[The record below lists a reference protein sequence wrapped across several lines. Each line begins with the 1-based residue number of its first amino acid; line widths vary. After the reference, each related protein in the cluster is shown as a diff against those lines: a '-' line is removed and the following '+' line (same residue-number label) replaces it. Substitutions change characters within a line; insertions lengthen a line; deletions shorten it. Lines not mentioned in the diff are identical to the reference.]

1 MNSSDLLVDFYSKPQ
16 LGGGFPVF
24 QGARRQVGGSFL
36 SSLARFAIPVLK
48 FLGRKVLGVAGNVA
62 QDVLDKN
69 MSFRES
75 VPQRAKQGLSETVA
89 DVRRQTGLGR
99 KRRKQLRQRLPG
111 SSQLVIPPAAKRRR
125 RATAASDINTPPL
138 PPNTIFN
145 R

>member
-1 MNSSDLLVDFYSKPQ
+1 MSSSDILVDFYSKPQ

-62 QDVLDKN
+62 SDVIDKN
-69 MSFRES
+69 ISFRES
-75 VPQRAKQGLSETVA
+75 VPRRAKEGLSETIT
-89 DVRRQTGLGR
+89 DVRKQTGLGR
-99 KRRKQLRQRLPG
+99 KRRKQQQQQRPG
-111 SSQLVIPPAAKRRR
+111 KLTMPAAKKRR
-125 RATAASDINTPPL
+125 RATSDINTPPL
-138 PPNTIFN
+138 PPNTIFS